1 MANES
6 KDKVT
11 KDDFKKLKEEINKKK
26 GTDQQQIIQQ
36 IATRTLLER
45 DYQEDVLEVVFYTS
59 PQTQRKLQARRPTQK
74 QMIMIMKL
82 SAEAALYET
91 KFDEKSISK
100 MTDIY
105 SQLNSLAAELA
116 LDKKLD
122 KEFWSTKVSFATLQ
136 NFITE
141 LIKETQKGTG
151 VSPDEMKSFRWVRD
165 RPVRI

>member
-1 MANES
+1 MAEET
-6 KDKVT
+6 KKVKKEDFDK
-11 KDDFKKLKEEINKKK
+11 LRKEIKK
-26 GTDQQQIIQQ
+26 GNGVDQQQIIQQ

-45 DYQEDVLEVVFYTS
+45 DYQEDVLNVVFFTS

-82 SAEAALYET
+82 SAEAALYES
-91 KFDEKSISK
+91 KFDEKSIAK

-105 SQLNSLAAELA
+105 SQLNSLAADLT

-122 KEFWSTKVSFATLQ
+122 KEFWASKVSFATLQ

-151 VSPDEMKSFRWVRD
+151 VSPDEMKNFR
-165 RPVRI
+165 

>member
-1 MANES
+1 MAEAS
-6 KDKVT
+6 KQASKE
-11 KDDFKKLKEEINKKK
+11 DFKKLKEDINKKK
-26 GTDQQQIIQQ
+26 GSDQQQIIQQ

-45 DYQEDVLEVVFYTS
+45 DYQEDVLEVVFFTS

-82 SAEAALYET
+82 SAEAALYES
-91 KFDEKSISK
+91 KFDDKSIAK
-100 MTDIY
+100 MTEIY
-105 SQLNSLAAELA
+105 SQLNGLAADLT

-122 KEFWSTKVSFATLQ
+122 KEFWANKVSFATLQ

-151 VSPDEMKSFRWVRD
+151 VSPDEMKNFR
-165 RPVRI
+165 

>member
-1 MANES
+1 MTKET
-6 KDKVT
+6 KKVG
-11 KDDFKKLKEEINKKK
+11 KEDFDKLKKEIKKKK
-26 GTDQQQIIQQ
+26 GGDQQQIIQQ

-45 DYQEDVLEVVFYTS
+45 DYQEDVLEVVFFTS

-82 SAEAALYET
+82 SAEAALYES
-91 KFDEKSISK
+91 KFDDKSIAK

-105 SQLNSLAAELA
+105 GQLNSLAADLT

-122 KEFWSTKVSFATLQ
+122 KDFWADKVSFATLQ

-151 VSPDEMKSFRWVRD
+151 VTPDEMKNFR
-165 RPVRI
+165 